1 MVRDGGI
8 KGVVIRLIRGITAIA
23 VEGNDVVAGAGALDL
38 NVALT
43 ARDHA
48 LAGLEFLSGIPGTI
62 GGAFPTNAGAYGGEL
77 SEVLISAEVVDR
89 MGTIR
94 TVTPSE
100 LGLGYRKSS

>member
-1 MVRDGGI
+1 
-8 KGVVIRLIRGITAIA
+8 GIT
-23 VEGNDVVAGAGALDL
+23 VEGSDVVAGAGALDL

-77 SEVLISAEVVDR
+77 SDVLISAVAVDR
-89 MGTIR
+89 AGTLH
-94 TVTPSE
+94 TVTAAQ
-100 LGLGYRKSS
+100 LGLRFRESDTPDDMILIAARPA